1 MSAAGRNQGRRR
13 LAGQP
18 GVASVTRLLPL
29 PPQAFLTAL
38 PAEIGGLGSA
48 GLASPHRRRASH
60 SAFCTRAAAAA
71 GGVLWVRRAW
81 SKVKSGSGDEQRQAY
96 LLAHSPRY
104 RPFPPPRYRRRL
116 AATANAAHPEC
127 PRAALY
133 IIAALPNVKDAAIF
147 QLVRG
152 TYISTVKRLAPAG
165 EPGVCRRRRA

>member
-104 RPFPPPRYRRRL
+104 RPFPPPPLPPQARCHRQCC
-116 AATANAAHPEC
+116 T
-127 PRAALY
+127 PRVPACRPLHHCRPAQRQRCGH
-133 IIAALPNVKDAAIF
+133 LPA
-147 QLVRG
+147 R
-152 TYISTVKRLAPAG
+152 AG
-165 EPGVCRRRRA
+165 HLHLHRQEAGAGR